1 MYQIVTESE
10 FVFVQDED
18 IQQEEQKDASEDAQ
32 ALSIHENQDAQL
44 GNLNVIVL
52 AWSLIGFKTFHLE
65 LGR

>member
-1 MYQIVTESE
+1 MYQIVTKSK

-44 GNLNVIVL
+44 GNINVSVFGLVIN
-52 AWSLIGFKTFHLE
+52 WF
-65 LGR
+65 